1 MLEVAETVSTDPTRF
16 AGVSVPP
23 TVVDDNKFTVYP
35 EKRSLIS
42 LDDRVNEIPST
53 ENDASAPAS
62 FCFEPFVLVL
72 SIDDNPDPEGLSVA
86 VTLSAWLYHQRISR
100 LK

>member
-1 MLEVAETVSTDPTRF
+1 MLEVAATLSTDPTRF

-42 LDDRVNEIPST
+42 LDDLVNEIPST
-53 ENDASAPAS
+53 EKDASVPAS
-62 FCFEPFVLVL
+62 FCFDPFVDVL
-72 SIDDNPDPEGLSVA
+72 SIEDKPDPDGLSVA
-86 VTLSAWLYHQRISR
+86 
-100 LK
+100 